1 MARQKHNGLH
11 RHDQPTLQNLLGS
24 ATPYSHAGSE
34 YSEKND
40 KLYGPGLVFEDLLYS
55 VSKKVKKEGKSVVTS
70 VDLLHNIS
78 GEALKGHVTAVL
90 GPSGAGK
97 STFLDALA
105 GRICKGSLRGRVTVD
120 GRAVSTSMMKR
131 ISSYV
136 MQDDQLFPMLTVYE
150 TFLFAANVR
159 LPSAFTPEEKKA
171 RVEELI
177 TQLGLEHAA
186 DTYIGNEGVRGV
198 SGGERR
204 RVSIGVDIIH
214 GPSLL
219 FLDEPT
225 SGLDSTSAF
234 VVVERLRDIAQRG
247 STVILTIHQPSYR
260 IQQLLNRLIVL
271 ARGKLIYL
279 GKPDALEDHLAGL
292 GRPVPDGENALEN
305 LLDVIKEYDES
316 DLGLEPLVQ
325 FQRDGVRPDG
335 LGAEATPLPSKN
347 RNRNYYQV
355 DAEDDNDF
363 DRSLPKSM
371 AMTPLHNDPRL
382 AAQFYREFSAWLYN
396 EAIDTLRRTPARTP
410 ARALRGPT
418 LSAWRTPIVAPEK
431 QQRQQQQPVD
441 VSVSC
446 TVALD
451 DRFQP
456 AHAPYSDFSTDDEEE
471 SEEWRHKFAN
481 PWSRELVVLMW
492 RNYKN
497 VYRTPELFLS
507 RELVIVVMSAMLATL
522 FKRPKDTL
530 DGVNELMNFY
540 IFAVCL
546 LFFSSNDAVPTFIQE
561 RFIFIR
567 EASHN
572 AYRAS
577 SYVIANL
584 IVNLPFLAIQALT
597 FVVIT
602 WWTLRLH
609 GSVFTIWL
617 ILFASLITTNSFVM
631 FVSAVVPNYIMGY
644 AVVIAITALF
654 FLNCGYFLK
663 RSQIPGVW
671 LPLHYI
677 STIKYPFEALL
688 VNQFDNGYHA
698 CYANG
703 PVFEK
708 PGPLGKV
715 HTSVTSNSSCT
726 VDGTDVLKTMDMGGA
741 RIGVDVLV
749 LLAWGV
755 FYRLLFY
762 VIIRFYSKN
771 QRH

>member
-347 RNRNYYQV
+347 RNRNYYQ
-355 DAEDDNDF
+355 
-363 DRSLPKSM
+363 
-371 AMTPLHNDPRL
+371 
-382 AAQFYREFSAWLYN
+382 
-396 EAIDTLRRTPARTP
+396 
-410 ARALRGPT
+410 
-418 LSAWRTPIVAPEK
+418 K